1 MTGLESKINQE
12 TIFQKVKI
20 DNTKQNST
28 KKEQSADRNT
38 IEDISKIVT
47 DNKQTFYILEN
58 IVEK

>member
-38 IEDISKIVT
+38 IEDISKVVT
-47 DNKQTFYILEN
+47 DIKQTFYILEN
-58 IVEK
+58 FVKK

>member
-38 IEDISKIVT
+38 IEDISKVVT
-47 DNKQTFYILEN
+47 DIKQTFYILEN
-58 IVEK
+58 IVKK

>member
-38 IEDISKIVT
+38 IEDISKVVT
-47 DNKQTFYILEN
+47 DILYT
-58 IVEK
+58 

>member
-38 IEDISKIVT
+38 IEDISKVVT
-47 DNKQTFYILEN
+47 DIKQTVYILEN
-58 IVEK
+58 IVKK

>member
-20 DNTKQNST
+20 DNTKENST

-38 IEDISKIVT
+38 IEDISKVVT
-47 DNKQTFYILEN
+47 DIKQTFYILEN
-58 IVEK
+58 IVKK

>member
-12 TIFQKVKI
+12 TIFQKGKI

-38 IEDISKIVT
+38 IEDISKVVT
-47 DNKQTFYILEN
+47 DIKQTFYILEN
-58 IVEK
+58 IVKK